1 MNDITAFVSSTT
13 AVVATAVSLFLLRQ
27 GQVDRRELRHEKA
40 REQATQ
46 VTAWADWNLDSEFA
60 TFDKPQL
67 PAVLVAN
74 SSAAAV
80 FDVFVDYRTPIG
92 GLPVR
97 AAVGPV
103 PPGETRLRVI
113 DYEGLLEDRWE
124 PAALFPRVYF
134 RDSAGKRWLRDAMGR
149 LHEDHAWGDDD
160 FFKDGGV
167 LLKDSSESDRPR
179 PSDVKH

>member
-1 MNDITAFVSSTT
+1 MTDIAALISPTT

-40 REQATQ
+40 REQAAQ
-46 VTAWADWNLDSEFA
+46 VTAWADWHPNGEFA
-60 TFDKPQL
+60 AFAKPRL

-74 SSAAAV
+74 SSASAV
-80 FDVFVDYRTPIG
+80 FDVFVDYRTPIH

-97 AAVGPV
+97 AAIGPV
-103 PPGETRLRVI
+103 PPGETRVRMI
-113 DYEGLLEDRWE
+113 EYDGQLEDGWE

-149 LHEDHAWGDDD
+149 LREDHAWGGDD

-167 LLKDSSESDRPR
+167 LLK
-179 PSDVKH
+179 KLK